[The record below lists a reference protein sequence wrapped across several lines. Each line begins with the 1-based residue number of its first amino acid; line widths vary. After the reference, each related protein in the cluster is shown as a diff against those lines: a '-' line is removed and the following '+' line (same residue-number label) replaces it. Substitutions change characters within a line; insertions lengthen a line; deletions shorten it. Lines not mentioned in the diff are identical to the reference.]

1 MTDFESFTDDDLIH
15 AFKEG
20 DEGAFEAIM
29 DRYEGRLFGFLKR
42 MCGHMEDA
50 EESLQDTLLSA
61 FKSLEG
67 FRGEGSLKSWLYKI
81 ASSACLKKR
90 RKGKF
95 DPDEEF
101 SIETFYSS
109 AGDAR
114 SLEIPDLTDHPG
126 LSFEKAELMNRIR
139 DAVVALPVKYRS
151 VLALRDFEGLS
162 TDEAAGILGISA
174 SSVKTRLHRARM
186 QMRESLDSIYA
197 EHKAEGA

>member
-1 MTDFESFTDDDLIH
+1 MTDFEHYSDEDLIH

-20 DEGAFEAIM
+20 DMGAFEAIIS
-29 DRYEGRLFGFLKR
+29 RYEGRLFGFLKR
-42 MCGHMEDA
+42 MCGHMDDA

-95 DPDEEF
+95 DPDEEL
-101 SIETFYSS
+101 SIEAFFSGK
-109 AGDAR
+109 GDTP
-114 SLEIPDLTDHPG
+114 SLEIPDMTDHPG
-126 LSFEKAELMNRIR
+126 LSLEKTELMNRIQ
-139 DAVVALPVKYRS
+139 DAIAALPSKYRS
-151 VLALRDFEGLS
+151 VLALRDFQGLS
-162 TDEAAGILGISA
+162 TDEAADILGISTP
-174 SSVKTRLHRARM
+174 SVKTRLHRARL

-197 EHKAEGA
+197 EHKGEGA

>member
-1 MTDFESFTDDDLIH
+1 MIDFEHHSDDDLIH

-20 DEGAFEAIM
+20 EEGAFEAIM

-67 FRGEGSLKSWLYKI
+67 FRGEGSLKNWLYKI

-101 SIETFYSS
+101 SIEAFFSG
-109 AGDAR
+109 AGDVR
-114 SLEIPDLTDHPG
+114 TLEIPDLTDHPG

-139 DAVVALPVKYRS
+139 EAVVALPSKYRS

-162 TDEAAGILGISA
+162 TDEAADILGISA
-174 SSVKTRLHRARM
+174 PSVKTRLHRARL
-186 QMRESLDSIYA
+186 QMRESLDSIYS
-197 EHKAEGA
+197 EHKGETA